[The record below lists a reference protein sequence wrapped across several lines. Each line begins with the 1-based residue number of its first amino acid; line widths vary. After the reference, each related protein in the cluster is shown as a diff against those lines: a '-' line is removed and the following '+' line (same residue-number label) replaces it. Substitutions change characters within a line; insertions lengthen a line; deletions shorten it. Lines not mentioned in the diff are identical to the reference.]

1 MSEELSWKKRAE
13 EAEAEVEKWVAHT
26 LVHGFDEMEK
36 CPIFYDYCRCGT
48 PENTG
53 ERLFTLQ
60 AENNELEDQAKWLR
74 HIWRQER
81 EELKTCRAE
90 RKVEQEKYVTWLVKG
105 HLTAQEWKER
115 AEEAEAENKELNAL
129 FDLQRTRTTKA
140 KAMWQKA
147 TGKKETFPDLG
158 ELLEW
163 LMWELETNKALLDR
177 YQKVEKGWRDET
189 EGIETEI
196 KRLKAI
202 LANAGITS

>member
-1 MSEELSWKKRAE
+1 MLTEIETLKKEL
-13 EAEAEVEKWVAHT
+13 
-26 LVHGFDEMEK
+26 EK
-36 CPIFYDYCRCGT
+36 CR
-48 PENTG
+48 
-53 ERLFTLQ
+53 
-60 AENNELEDQAKWLR
+60 AENN
-74 HIWRQER
+74 
-81 EELKTCRAE
+81 
-90 RKVEQEKYVTWLVKG
+90 
-105 HLTAQEWKER
+105 
-115 AEEAEAENKELNAL
+115 ELNAL
-129 FDLQRTRTTKA
+129 FDMQHTRIQKA
-140 KAMWQKA
+140 QHLWQKA